1 MKLNQFVVYQLKM
14 SAETRKLCFR
24 TYQNLMDENI
34 AVRVENYDQV
44 YLSAALP
51 GDSAEKIWKGLEI
64 SHPENSKGIMQSV

>member
-34 AVRVENYDQV
+34 AVRVENNEQV
-44 YLSAALP
+44 
-51 GDSAEKIWKGLEI
+51 
-64 SHPENSKGIMQSV
+64 

>member
-51 GDSAEKIWKGLEI
+51 GDSAEKIWKRFRDK
-64 SHPENSKGIMQSV
+64 PPRKFKGIMQSV